1 MKFLHIS
8 DLHIGKQLHGYSLL
22 EDQCYVLQQV
32 LDIMEKECPDALLI
46 AGDIYDKAIPGAEA
60 VRMFDWFLT
69 KASEIRPKVA
79 VFVIAGNHDSARR
92 IDFAGDILCRE
103 QIYIVGTPPETS
115 EQQIRKVTLTDEHG
129 EVDFYILPF
138 FKPGNLRGLF
148 TEEENVS
155 YVNLSKESGR
165 SEYDIY
171 FEKLLA
177 RENIDYSKRNVM
189 LTHQFYLPKSGNI
202 ERTDSEIVTVG
213 TIDNISSQQLSAF
226 EYVAMGHI
234 HRPQNCG
241 NEQMRYCGTLMP
253 YSLSEEKDDKSVT
266 MVTLVEKG
274 AQPKIETIPVTPL
287 RRVRRLKGTKQ
298 EILSEADCGQEKED
312 DYVSITITDE
322 EPGRF
327 VREELGSRFSHIL
340 EIRFENSHIKELIGE
355 GSDAPLCEDYFEMF
369 NRFYEMRNGVSM
381 SEQEKHILAQL
392 LGETGEEEE

>member
-8 DLHIGKQLHGYSLL
+8 DLHIGKQLYGYSLL
-22 EDQCYVLQQV
+22 EDQWYVLGQV
-32 LDIMEKECPDALLI
+32 LDIMEKECPDAILI

-60 VRMFDWFLT
+60 VRLFDRFLT
-69 KASEIRPKVA
+69 KASEIRPKTA

-103 QIYIVGTPPETS
+103 QIYIVGTPPENS
-115 EQQIRKVTLTDEHG
+115 EQNISKVTLTDAYG
-129 EVDFYILPF
+129 EVDVYILPF

-148 TEEENVS
+148 TEEENES

-177 RENIDYSKRNVM
+177 REKIDFNKRNIM
-189 LTHQFYLPKSGNI
+189 LTHQFYLPGSGTI

-213 TIDNISSQQLSAF
+213 TIDNISAEQLSAF

-241 NEQMRYCGTLMP
+241 SERMRYCGTLMP
-253 YSLSEEKDDKSVT
+253 YSLSEEKDEKSVT
-266 MVTLVEKG
+266 MITLNEKG
-274 AQPKIETIPVTPL
+274 TAPEIEMIPVKPL
-287 RRVRRLKGTKQ
+287 RGVRKIKGTKQ
-298 EILSEADCGQEKED
+298 EIISAAEREKEKAD
-312 DYVSITITDE
+312 DYVSITVTDE
-322 EPGRF
+322 QPGRF
-327 VREELGSRFSHIL
+327 VREELGSYFSHIL

-369 NRFYEMRNGVSM
+369 GRFYEMRNGITM
-381 SEQEKHILAQL
+381 SEQEKQILAHL
-392 LGETGEEEE
+392 LGETEEEEE